1 MCLLEKVRTL
11 DELSSGQSYSAVG
24 GELNV
29 SESTI
34 YSK

>member
-1 MCLLEKVRTL
+1 MRLLKKVSL
-11 DELSSGQSYSAVG
+11 SDELPSGHSYSAVG

>member
-1 MCLLEKVRTL
+1 MCLLKKVRSS
-11 DELSSGQSYSAVG
+11 DELPSGNSYSAVG